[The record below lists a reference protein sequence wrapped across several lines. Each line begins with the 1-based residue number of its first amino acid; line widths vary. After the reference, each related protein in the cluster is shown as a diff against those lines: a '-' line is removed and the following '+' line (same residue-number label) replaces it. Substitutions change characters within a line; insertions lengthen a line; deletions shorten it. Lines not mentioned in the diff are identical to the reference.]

1 MESEYVSISEAAR
14 RAGIA
19 VKTLYNWISLGCL
32 TRAHGLCQA
41 GRRRLINWPV
51 FEAKVLN
58 AGVDGEA
65 SQR

>member
-1 MESEYVSISEAAR
+1 MESEYVSIREAAR

-19 VKTLYNWISLGCL
+19 VKTIYNWISSGRL
-32 TRAHGLCQA
+32 TREQGLCSA

-58 AGVDGEA
+58 AV
-65 SQR
+65 